1 LIKKY
6 RRAEETVLAWREGV
20 KTGRDRDGAHPT
32 TRLIALAGFAF
43 LWAVVILC
51 RLVHLQV
58 VSHKTYKEQAEHQQQ
73 RNVRV
78 DAPRG
83 TIFDRSGHALAMS
96 VPADSVSI
104 NPLRVPDRPLAAE
117 ILARVLGIDGRDLL
131 EKMDRA
137 VEEHRRALEAKQK
150 PRGTGFLWVKRK
162 ITPAE
167 SEALRSMKLDWVE
180 FQKEPHRY
188 YPDGS
193 LASHVIGAV
202 DFQEKGNLGLEQKLD
217 PELSGRPGQV
227 TMLQDV
233 LQRGIESQVS
243 TAAEA
248 GKNVTLTVDERIQ
261 FIVERELRAACEKHR
276 AVSGSAVVM
285 NPQTGEVL
293 ALASYPTFDPNE
305 PPKPGDPASARFDH
319 PVSVAFEPGSVFK
332 IVTLTAAL
340 ETTRMRPETL
350 INCGNGT
357 FNLYGRVIHEAKRG
371 YGTLSMADVLARSS
385 NIGAIQIGLKVGE
398 KNLLDYVR
406 RFGFGRRTGILLPAE
421 SSGMVRDLKYWGK
434 TSIGSVAMGHEVSAT
449 ALQLAQACS
458 VIANGG
464 VFVKPRLIL
473 SRQRPGGKP
482 EPEPFD
488 PPKRVI
494 QPETAITMR
503 QMMEGVV
510 INPHGT
516 GKGTRLSGY
525 SSGGKTGSAQ
535 IFDLATK
542 HYTHLYN
549 GSFVGFAPVTNPA
562 VVVAVTLNGVK
573 LFGGVVAGP
582 VFKAVTQETLRLL
595 GVTKDVPEAEPEP
608 DSNPEDAN
616 DLAIADMS
624 IPPED
629 LAQLPQAPPPP
640 SPLPAAVP
648 VPALAAVA
656 AATPDQLAPQRPRA
670 VTVASGPAVPSFAGK
685 TVRAVLEQSL
695 SLGVPV
701 DVIGSG
707 IARQQAPAAGSM
719 LSPGERVRVQFQ

>member
-1 LIKKY
+1 M
-6 RRAEETVLAWREGV
+6 LAWRSG
-20 KTGRDRDGAHPT
+20 TDTAPGREGAHPDN
-32 TRLIALAGFAF
+32 RLIGLAAVGF
-43 LWAVVILC
+43 LWAVVVLC
-51 RLVHLQV
+51 RLVHFQV
-58 VSHKTYKEQAEHQQQ
+58 VSHTFYKDQAERQQQ
-73 RNVRV
+73 RTVRV
-78 DAPRG
+78 EAPRG

-96 VPADSVSI
+96 VLSDSVSV

-117 ILARVLGIDGRDLL
+117 ILARVLGIDGRELL

-137 VEEHRRALEAKQK
+137 VEEHKRALEEKRR

-188 YPDGS
+188 YPDGM

-202 DFQEKGNLGLEQKLD
+202 DFQERGNLGLEQKLD
-217 PELSGRPGQV
+217 PELGGRAGQV

-233 LQRGIESQVS
+233 LQRGIESRVS
-243 TAAEA
+243 AAAEP
-248 GKNVTLTVDERIQ
+248 GRNITLTLDERIQ
-261 FIVERELRAACEKHR
+261 FVVERELRAACEKHH
-276 AVSGSAVVM
+276 AASGSAVVM
-285 NPQTGEVL
+285 NPQTGEIL
-293 ALASYPTFDPNE
+293 AMASYPTFDPNE
-305 PPKPGDPASARFDH
+305 PPKPGEPASVRFNH

-340 ETTRMRPETL
+340 ETTRLRPETL
-350 INCGNGT
+350 INCGSGT
-357 FNLYGRVIHEAKRG
+357 FNLYGRVIHEAKHG

-385 NIGAIQIGLKVGE
+385 NIGAIQVGLKVGE

-406 RFGFGRRTGILLPAE
+406 KFGFGRRTGIPLPAE
-421 SSGMVRDLKYWGK
+421 SGGMVRDLKYWRK

-458 VIANGG
+458 IIANGG

-473 SRQRPGGKP
+473 SRQKPGEKAVPEPVEKP
-482 EPEPFD
+482 E
-488 PPKRVI
+488 RVI
-494 QPETAITMR
+494 RAENAITMR
-503 QMMEGVV
+503 RMMEGVV
-510 INPHGT
+510 ISPHGT
-516 GKGTRLSGY
+516 GRSTRLNGY

-542 HYTHLYN
+542 RYTHMYN
-549 GSFVGFAPVTNPA
+549 GSFVGFAPATNPA
-562 VVVAVTLNGVK
+562 VVVSVTLNGVK

-595 GVTKDVPEAEPEP
+595 GVPKDVPEAVEPEP
-608 DSNPEDAN
+608 EVDPEEAN
-616 DLAIADMS
+616 DVAIADLS

-629 LAQLPQAPPPP
+629 LEQMPQAPPPAG
-640 SPLPAAVP
+640 PAAP
-648 VPALAAVA
+648 L
-656 AATPDQLAPQRPRA
+656 LAPA
-670 VTVASGPAVPSFAGK
+670 APAVLVRVAGPVAPSFTGK

-695 SLGVPV
+695 ALGVPV

-707 IARQQAPAAGSM
+707 IARQQAPAAGAV
-719 LSPGERVRVQFQ
+719 LNPGERVRVQFQ